1 MPNITHLDQHTQDFT
16 QSFTVTSSH
25 FTGTLGEL
33 AHALR
38 SGRVTPAQVDL
49 FKLVKEYLAYYHHL
63 SERSLDL
70 ATETLPMLARIVEL
84 KVRLLLPRPPK
95 EEDEEELE
103 EVLEAVMLLEEFED
117 AIAFLQKRRVER
129 RFLMSAKAPRPSYT
143 RRARPLRVKLEG
155 LSDIASRFRT
165 TSYFE
170 LTAPRLTMADAV
182 AKLRE
187 TLRRARRGFFRDIV
201 AASWSTA
208 DWATQVVS
216 FAGFLE
222 LVKEGEVQATQDE
235 PYGPIELEEVTQVRD
250 VA

>member
-1 MPNITHLDQHTQDFT
+1 MPDATHLDQHTQGLT
-16 QSFTVTSSH
+16 AGFTVTSPH

-38 SGRVTPAQVDL
+38 SERVTPAQIDL
-49 FKLVKEYLAYYHHL
+49 FKLVKDYLAYYH
-63 SERSLDL
+63 SEKSLDL
-70 ATETLPMLARIVEL
+70 ATEALPMLARIVEL

-117 AIAFLQKRRVER
+117 AIAFLQKRRTER
-129 RFLMSAKAPRPSYT
+129 RFIMSAKAPRPSYT
-143 RRARPLRVKLEG
+143 RRERPLKVKLEG
-155 LSDIASRFRT
+155 LSDIASRFRN

-170 LTAPRLTMADAV
+170 LSVQRLTVADAITR
-182 AKLRE
+182 LRE
-187 TLRRARRGFFRDIV
+187 TLRRVGGGFFRELV
-201 AASWSTA
+201 SASWSKA

-216 FAGFLE
+216 FTGFLE
-222 LVKEGEVQATQDE
+222 LVKEGEVHATQSE
-235 PYGPIELEEVTQVRD
+235 PYGPIELEEVAQVRD

>member
-1 MPNITHLDQHTQDFT
+1 MPELTYLDQHTQGFI
-16 QSFTVTSSH
+16 VTTPH

-38 SGRVTPAQVDL
+38 SERVTPAQIDL
-49 FKLVKEYLAYYHHL
+49 FMLVKEYLAHYHDL
-63 SERSLDL
+63 SQRSLDL
-70 ATETLPMLARIVEL
+70 ATETLPLLARIIEL

-103 EVLEAVMLLEEFED
+103 EVLEAVMLLEAFED
-117 AIAFLQKRRVER
+117 AITFLQKRRAER
-129 RFLMSAKAPRPSYT
+129 RFIMSARAPRPSYT
-143 RRARPLRVKLEG
+143 RRERPLKVKLEG
-155 LSDIASRFRT
+155 LSDIASRFKT

-170 LTAPRLTMADAV
+170 LTAPRLTMADAIT
-182 AKLRE
+182 KLRD
-187 TLRRARRGFFRDIV
+187 TLGRVGRGFFRSLV
-201 AASWSTA
+201 AAGWSRP

-222 LVKEGEVQATQDE
+222 LVKEGEVLATQRE
-235 PYGPIELEEVTQVRD
+235 PYGPIEVEEVTRVRD

>member
-1 MPNITHLDQHTQDFT
+1 MPELTHFDQYTQGFI
-16 QSFTVTSSH
+16 VTTPH

-38 SGRVTPAQVDL
+38 SEHVAPAQIDL
-49 FKLVKEYLAYYHHL
+49 FRLVKDYLAHYHHL
-63 SERSLDL
+63 SQTSLEL
-70 ATETLPMLARIVEL
+70 ATETLPLLARIIEL

-103 EVLEAVMLLEEFED
+103 EVLEAVRLLEEFED
-117 AIAFLQKRRVER
+117 VITFLQKRRAER
-129 RFLMSAKAPRPSYT
+129 RFIMSAKAPRPSYT
-143 RRARPLRVKLEG
+143 RRERPLKVKLEG
-155 LSDIASRFRT
+155 LSDIASRFRN

-170 LTAPRLTMADAV
+170 LTAQRLTVADAISRF
-182 AKLRE
+182 RE
-187 TLRRARRGFFRDIV
+187 TLGRAQRGFFSSLV
-201 AASWSTA
+201 AASWSRS

-222 LVKEGEVQATQDE
+222 LVKEGEIQATQSE
-235 PYGPIELEEVTQVRD
+235 PYGPIEIEEVTQVRD

>member
-1 MPNITHLDQHTQDFT
+1 MPDTPHLDQHTQG
-16 QSFTVTSSH
+16 FTVTSTH

-38 SGRVTPAQVDL
+38 AERVTPAQIDL
-49 FKLVKEYLAYYHHL
+49 FKLVKAYLEHYRHL
-63 SERSLDL
+63 SEQSLDL

-117 AIAFLQKRRVER
+117 AIAFLQRRRTER
-129 RFLMSAKAPRPSYT
+129 RFVMSAKAPRPSYT
-143 RRARPLRVKLEG
+143 RRERPLKVKLEG
-155 LSDIASRFRT
+155 LSDIASRFRS

-187 TLRRARRGFFRDIV
+187 TLGRVGHGFFRDLV
-201 AASWSTA
+201 AASWSRA

-222 LVKEGEVQATQDE
+222 LVKEGEVQATQSE